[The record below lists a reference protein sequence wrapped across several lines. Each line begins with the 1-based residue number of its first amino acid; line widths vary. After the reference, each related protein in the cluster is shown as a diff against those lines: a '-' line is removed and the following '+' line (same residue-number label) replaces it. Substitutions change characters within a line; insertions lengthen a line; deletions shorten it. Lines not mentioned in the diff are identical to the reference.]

1 MRTALAALTAIAM
14 AVAGIAAAAVAIHR
28 SHDGVPGSMRACAE
42 DAGAVAV
49 KARDGLGA
57 ARPDV
62 LAGRRLPQR
71 SWRMGRDRATLLQGA
86 DYAVLVVRAPR
97 NPPLGSDVLR
107 RVYRDPSVWALV
119 AVERDPL
126 RGVLADC
133 VRRGT

>member
-1 MRTALAALTAIAM
+1 VKTVLAAVTAVGMAIA
-14 AVAGIAAAAVAIHR
+14 GIVAAAVAIQR

-42 DAGAVAV
+42 RAGAIAV

-71 SWRMGRDRATLLQGA
+71 SWPMGHDRATLLQGA

-107 RVYRDPSVWALV
+107 RVYRDPSAWALV

-126 RGVLADC
+126 RGALADC
-133 VRRGT
+133 VRRGA